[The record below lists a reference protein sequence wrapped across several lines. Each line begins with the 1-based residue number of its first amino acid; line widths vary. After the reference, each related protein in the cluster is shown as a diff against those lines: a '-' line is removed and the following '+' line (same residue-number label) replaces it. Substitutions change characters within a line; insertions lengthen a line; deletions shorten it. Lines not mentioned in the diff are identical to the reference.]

1 MKLDP
6 RHLAQLS
13 AIVEAGSFQLASE
26 WLGLTQSALSRNM
39 KSLEERLGAPL
50 FQRDGRRSEPNGIAL
65 RLAKNGLA
73 IRMAEEQASGHA
85 VNIASGHV
93 GELRLGAPPIVAG
106 RYLSDVLAKFINEH
120 PGCTV
125 ELRSGLVSELRALLE
140 RGKIDLIIAPHS
152 LAEHSE
158 GLTSHPLT
166 DDRVGILC
174 RTGHRLS
181 AKKKINIRDLEA
193 ESWLAHS
200 RGSLLRQ
207 QTEAAMVASGVR
219 QIQILCET
227 DSIRSALEIVAATDL
242 ITTMPIETT
251 KPYLE
256 DRLTFL
262 PFKHPQLSRPLSAIQ
277 LTDIPLNPITSKF
290 LGELRDPAK

>member
-39 KSLEERLGAPL
+39 KSLEQRLETPL
-50 FQRDGRRSEPNGIAL
+50 FQRDGRRSEPNDIAL

-73 IRMAEEQASGHA
+73 IRMAEEQASGH
-85 VNIASGHV
+85 VENIASGQV

-106 RYLSDVLAKFINEH
+106 RYLSDVLSRFINEN
-120 PGCTV
+120 PSCSI
-125 ELRSGLVSELRALLE
+125 ELRSGLVPELRALLE
-140 RGKIDLIIAPHS
+140 RGKIDLIIAPQS
-152 LAEHSE
+152 LAEQSE

-174 RTGHRLS
+174 RTGHHLS
-181 AKKKINIRDLEA
+181 GKKKITIRDLEA

-207 QTEAAMVASGVR
+207 QTEAAMVASGIR
-219 QIQILCET
+219 HIQIVCET
-227 DSIRSALEIVAATDL
+227 DSIRSALEIVAGTDL
-242 ITTMPIETT
+242 ITTMPVETT

-256 DRLTFL
+256 DQLVFL
-262 PFKHPQLSRPLSAIQ
+262 PFEHPQLSRPLSAIQ
-277 LTDIPLNPITSKF
+277 LTGIPLNPITSKF
-290 LGELRDPAK
+290 LQVLRASTD

>member
-13 AIVEAGSFQLASE
+13 AIVEAGSFRLAAE

-39 KSLEERLGAPL
+39 KSLEERLDTPL
-50 FQRDGRRSEPNGIAL
+50 FQRDGRRSEPNGAAL
-65 RLAKNGLA
+65 RLAKSGLA

-85 VNIASGHV
+85 EKIASGHA

-106 RYLSDVLAKFINEH
+106 RYLSNVLATFINEH

-125 ELRSGLVSELRALLE
+125 ELRSGLVPELRAMLE
-140 RGKIDLIIAPHS
+140 RGKIDLLIAPHS
-152 LAEHSE
+152 LAEHFEALASQ
-158 GLTSHPLT
+158 PLT

-181 AKKKINIRDLEA
+181 GKKKITTSDLEA
-193 ESWLAHS
+193 ETWLAHS

-219 QIQILCET
+219 QIQIVCET

-242 ITTMPIETT
+242 ITTMPVETT

-262 PFKHPQLSRPLSAIQ
+262 PFEHPQLSRPLSAIH
-277 LTDIPLNPITSKF
+277 LAGIPLNPITSKF
-290 LGELRDPAK
+290 LGALRRESQ